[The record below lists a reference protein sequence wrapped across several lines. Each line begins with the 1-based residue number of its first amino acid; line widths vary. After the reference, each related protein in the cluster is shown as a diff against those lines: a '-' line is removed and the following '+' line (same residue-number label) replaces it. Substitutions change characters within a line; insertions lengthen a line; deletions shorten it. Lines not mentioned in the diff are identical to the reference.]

1 MNFKRILNIYN
12 CTHYINV
19 IKLRSMSEVFG
30 KKKLSALL
38 MASLLSVNLV
48 CSADTY
54 KNNVVDVRV
63 NGESGNVVKVTIY
76 TDKPYSDPVVVNKKA
91 NNKYVILLPETNSSL
106 KASPTVTNA
115 SSTVSNV
122 SVNTQNVTGGK
133 GYTKIVITSEKT
145 INVVPRTQQLTSRTV
160 QKPTAVTTVLKTDSP
175 VNTKK
180 IVSNQQTDKKINPK
194 TNQQT
199 TKKQTVSKP
208 QQTPQQVKPKQSVV
222 QTPPTKPIIHEEPIK
237 VLEKEVKT
245 GQYAN
250 VETDINDEVLNK
262 EISSNLSDKKNN
274 ENIVVE
280 PTTYKKNII
289 NNIKIAIKNYQQID
303 LWKLILLAGAITFP
317 IIVIMIILIM
327 DKKINKKIDKSFKK
341 EEEDYIPKYDKNQN
355 EYENTSSFPE
365 NTTSI
370 PIYENINNNEYEE
383 NKNTTDIQ
391 AETYNSDIEEEFMN
405 DFVDTDFEHD
415 FSQPEETVI
424 DDEINEE
431 TTDISETDINVE
443 SMPEPYNPDGYLSDF
458 SNIND
463 KDFIDEL
470 TIQTMAANNSDGLP
484 EETPADKIFDFMQED
499 DLSDNKNSNN
509 IQDNIAESDNE
520 LKMLTEVK
528 IDDNTGL
535 YLVNYENFSSLV
547 GHINDNYY
555 VIKKFD
561 SIISGK
567 VILKQAEKLK
577 DSTRYLVRIGTNKMV
592 IEVSNNSITK
602 LLDL

>member
-1 MNFKRILNIYN
+1 
-12 CTHYINV
+12 
-19 IKLRSMSEVFG
+19 
-30 KKKLSALL
+30 
-38 MASLLSVNLV
+38 
-48 CSADTY
+48 
-54 KNNVVDVRV
+54 
-63 NGESGNVVKVTIY
+63 
-76 TDKPYSDPVVVNKKA
+76 
-91 NNKYVILLPETNSSL
+91 
-106 KASPTVTNA
+106 
-115 SSTVSNV
+115 
-122 SVNTQNVTGGK
+122 
-133 GYTKIVITSEKT
+133 
-145 INVVPRTQQLTSRTV
+145 
-160 QKPTAVTTVLKTDSP
+160 
-175 VNTKK
+175 
-180 IVSNQQTDKKINPK
+180 
-194 TNQQT
+194 
-199 TKKQTVSKP
+199 
-208 QQTPQQVKPKQSVV
+208 
-222 QTPPTKPIIHEEPIK
+222 
-237 VLEKEVKT
+237 
-245 GQYAN
+245 
-250 VETDINDEVLNK
+250 
-262 EISSNLSDKKNN
+262 
-274 ENIVVE
+274 
-280 PTTYKKNII
+280 
-289 NNIKIAIKNYQQID
+289 
-303 LWKLILLAGAITFP
+303 
-317 IIVIMIILIM
+317 MIILIM